1 MILFAINV
9 LLDSFTNKINKNAVR
24 QRNHQKAFYKKQAYL
39 TKLSYTSAVLHPWL
53 RSPINTLIK
62 PSLSKEICKKGQ
74 KEDKSKFVTKSV
86 GIIVTI
92 IFM

>member
-1 MILFAINV
+1 MALRYSAARYKQKNISRYQTINLLKTRFLFWV
-9 LLDSFTNKINKNAVR
+9 
-24 QRNHQKAFYKKQAYL
+24 
-39 TKLSYTSAVLHPWL
+39 
-53 RSPINTLIK
+53 
-62 PSLSKEICKKGQ
+62 CKKGQ